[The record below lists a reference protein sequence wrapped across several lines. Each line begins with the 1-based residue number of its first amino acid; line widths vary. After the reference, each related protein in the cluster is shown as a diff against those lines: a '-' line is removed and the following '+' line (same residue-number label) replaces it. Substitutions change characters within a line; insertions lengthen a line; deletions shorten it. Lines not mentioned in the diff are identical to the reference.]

1 MSMLNEDLYTIK
13 GKMSPDDLV
22 VLKYNVLE
30 RDVEKVVKRLRL
42 TWRYVVAERVEKTP
56 PPPPP
61 KPPEARCFVN
71 GKRIYPPYAPSP
83 RDRIIPQDTCSKIE
97 VKESSLWCLVI
108 LGFLLGSMT
117 TLFFIWRF

>member
-1 MSMLNEDLYTIK
+1 MGRKAPNMAPVGGYKRPVKLPPEPPKPPGT
-13 GKMSPDDLV
+13 
-22 VLKYNVLE
+22 KYVSDHGE
-30 RDVEKVVKRLRL
+30 
-42 TWRYVVAERVEKTP
+42 P
-56 PPPPP
+56 PPVPP
-61 KPPEARCFVN
+61 KPPEARCFMN

-117 TLFFIWRF
+117 TLIICPIFVQR